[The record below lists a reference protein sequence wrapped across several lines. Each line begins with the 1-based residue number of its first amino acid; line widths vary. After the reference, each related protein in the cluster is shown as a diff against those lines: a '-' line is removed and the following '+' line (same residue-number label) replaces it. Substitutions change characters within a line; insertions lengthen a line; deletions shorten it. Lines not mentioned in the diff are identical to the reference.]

1 MNTKRERIGDFR
13 DLLGKLAQVPKAEL
27 DREIE
32 KNTTKKAKKKVTE
45 RHPPRIASGGDPDCS
60 TSSTAVL
67 VGIPSLYL

>member
-32 KNTTKKAKKKVTE
+32 KDAAKKHKKKAGKREK
-45 RHPPRIASGGDPDCS
+45 RS
-60 TSSTAVL
+60 
-67 VGIPSLYL
+67 